1 MPRCLVAVLALLAA
15 VSAAQA
21 RDITGQ
27 MMYRERIALA
37 EDAQLV
43 VELRGPGGVVVAEA
57 RIETDGRQV
66 PLSFTL
72 VAPDAGDFTLQGA
85 IFTGGQA
92 DWLSAVVPVPAGE
105 GALDLGPVALQRF
118 LPLGFTSRME
128 CGGTLVDLSFAG
140 TRARLRAG
148 AETFDLDTV
157 MSGSGARYSDGKT
170 PETILWTKGNWASVT
185 LRGQDLA
192 ECQPALPVALLPLTA
207 RGNEPGWVLTV
218 TDAGFVYDGDMGARR
233 LEGPLP
239 APVPS
244 LGGAGFGVSADFSF
258 TLEQSL
264 CRDTMSGMPFPVS
277 VTVTE
282 AGRTLTG
289 CGGQPGDLVAGAWT
303 VEAVDGTV
311 LPATAEVDITF
322 DPASGRVFGSS
333 GCNRYSGGFT
343 LTGEGLS
350 FGAAAG
356 TMMACPDDQMAV
368 EQAFLGGLTTVSR
381 FDIAADGAL
390 ELYAADRVVIRA
402 RR

>member
-1 MPRCLVAVLALLAA
+1 MPRCLVAVLALLAF
-15 VSAAQA
+15 VPSALA

-27 MMYRERIALA
+27 MTYSEQIALPG
-37 EDAQLV
+37 DAQLV
-43 VELRGPGGVVVAEA
+43 VELRGPGGTVVAEA
-57 RIETDGRQV
+57 RIEAAGRQL
-66 PLSFTL
+66 PLAFTL

-92 DWLSAVVPVPAGE
+92 DWLSAPVAIPGGE
-105 GALDLGPVALQRF
+105 GALDLGPVALQPF
-118 LPLGFTSRME
+118 APLGFTSRMD
-128 CGGTLVDLSFAG
+128 CGGTTVDLSFAA
-140 TRARLRAG
+140 TEARLRAG
-148 AETFDLDTV
+148 AETFDLRTV
-157 MSGSGARYSDGKT
+157 TSGSGARYSDGQT
-170 PETILWTKGNWASVT
+170 PETLLWTKGNRALVT
-185 LRGQDLA
+185 LRGRDLP

-218 TDAGFVYDGDMGARR
+218 ADGGFVYDGDMGARR
-233 LEGPLP
+233 VEGPLP
-239 APVPS
+239 AAVPR
-244 LGGAGFGVSADFSF
+244 LGGAGFVVSEDFRF
-258 TLEQSL
+258 TLDQTL

-277 VTVTE
+277 VTLTE

-289 CGGQPGDLVAGAWT
+289 CGGQSGDLIAGLWT
-303 VEAVDGTV
+303 VEALDGAA

-322 DPASGRVFGSS
+322 DPASGQVFGTS
-333 GCNRYSGGFT
+333 GCNRYAGGFT

-356 TMMACPDDQMAV
+356 TMMACPEDQMAV
-368 EQAFLGGLTTVSR
+368 EQAFLGGLTTISR

>member
-1 MPRCLVAVLALLAA
+1 MPRCLVAVLALLAS

-27 MMYRERIALA
+27 MTYRERIALA
-37 EDAQLV
+37 ENAQLV
-43 VELRGPGGVVVAEA
+43 VELRGPGGAVVAEA
-57 RIETDGRQV
+57 RIETAGRQV

-85 IFTGGQA
+85 LFTGGQA
-92 DWLSAVVPVPAGE
+92 DWLSAAVPVPAGE
-105 GALDLGPVALQRF
+105 GPLDLGQVALQRF
-118 LPLGFTSRME
+118 MPLGFTSRMD

-185 LRGQDLA
+185 LRGQDLP
-192 ECQPALPVALLPLTA
+192 ECQPALPVALLPITA

-218 TDAGFVYDGDMGARR
+218 SDGRFVYDGDMGARR
-233 LEGPLP
+233 LEGALP

-244 LGGAGFGVSADFSF
+244 LGGAGFEVSDDFGF
-258 TLEQSL
+258 TLDQSL

-289 CGGQPGDLVAGAWT
+289 CGGQPGDLIAGPWT
-303 VEAVDGTV
+303 VEAVDGAV

-322 DPASGRVFGSS
+322 DPASSQVFGNS

-356 TMMACPDDQMAV
+356 TMMACPEDQMAV
-368 EQAFLGGLTTVSR
+368 EQAFLGGLTTISR

>member
-1 MPRCLVAVLALLAA
+1 MPRCLVAVLALLAT

-27 MMYRERIALA
+27 MTYRERIALA
-37 EDAQLV
+37 ENAQLV
-43 VELRGPGGVVVAEA
+43 VELRGPGGIVVAEA
-57 RIETDGRQV
+57 RIETAGRQV

-85 IFTGGQA
+85 VFTGGQA
-92 DWLSAVVPVPAGE
+92 NWLSAPVPVPAGE
-105 GALDLGPVALQRF
+105 GPLDLGAVALQRF
-118 LPLGFTSRME
+118 MPLGFTSRMD

-140 TRARLRAG
+140 SQARLRAG

-157 MSGSGARYSDGKT
+157 MSGSGARYSDGRT
-170 PETILWTKGNWASVT
+170 PETILWTKGNGASVT
-185 LRGQDLA
+185 LRGQDLP
-192 ECQPALPVALLPLTA
+192 ECQPALPAAFFPLTA

-218 TDAGFVYDGDMGARR
+218 TETGFVYDGDMGARR

-239 APVPS
+239 VPDPI
-244 LGGAGFGVSADFSF
+244 LGGAGFVVSDDFRF
-258 TLEQSL
+258 TVDQSL

-277 VTVTE
+277 VTLTE
-282 AGRTLTG
+282 AGRSLSG
-289 CGGQPGDLVAGAWT
+289 CGGQPGDLITGRWT
-303 VEAVDGTV
+303 VEALDGAA
-311 LPATAEVDITF
+311 LSETAEVDITF
-322 DPASGRVFGSS
+322 DPKSGRVFGTS
-333 GCNRYSGGFT
+333 GCNRFSGGFT
-343 LTGEGLS
+343 LTGEGLG

-356 TMMACPDDQMAV
+356 TMMACPEDQMAV
-368 EQAFLGGLTTVSR
+368 EQAFLSGLTTISR